1 MGMRIWTLIAIDVFF
16 CLGLLTLLFLG
27 STEHLWPIG
36 SCIGLIAYVT
46 WSIKQLMQKANQST
60 ELPK

>member
-1 MGMRIWTLIAIDVFF
+1 MLIAIDVFF

-27 STEHLWPIG
+27 SSGHFWPIV

-46 WSIKQLMQKANQST
+46 WSIKQMQKSSQST
-60 ELPK
+60 EVPK